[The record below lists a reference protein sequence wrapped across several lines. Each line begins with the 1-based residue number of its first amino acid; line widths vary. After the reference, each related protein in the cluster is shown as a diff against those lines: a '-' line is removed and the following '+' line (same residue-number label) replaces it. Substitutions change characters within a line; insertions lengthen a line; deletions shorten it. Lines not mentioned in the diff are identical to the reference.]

1 MLASLPPDTN
11 AARRGG
17 SQVPGRFRQRV
28 VVLLVEDNPDDVVMI
43 RKAFEQPQIPI
54 QLMWSAMVSKR

>member
-1 MLASLPPDTN
+1 
-11 AARRGG
+11 
-17 SQVPGRFRQRV
+17 VPGRFRQRV

-43 RKAFEQPQIPI
+43 RGAIEQSQTPI

>member
-1 MLASLPPDTN
+1 M
-11 AARRGG
+11 
-17 SQVPGRFRQRV
+17 PGRFRQRV